1 MSMIDLTTLEHD
13 MSKLYRVRICSSVV
27 GCNQQITYN
36 EEQQSLVI
44 QPDFQKLRIIP
55 MLHQNVVQFKRMSD
69 RSTYLYGRQAK
80 DKFVALSRNGH
91 VYKWDILTGK
101 RLTDK
106 DNILGKDKFVISDK
120 IYLQG

>member
-13 MSKLYRVRICSSVV
+13 MSKLYPVPICSSVV

-44 QPDFQKLRIIP
+44 QPDFQKLRIMP
-55 MLHQNVVQFKRMSD
+55 MLHQNIVQFKQMKD
-69 RSTYLYGRQAK
+69 RATYLYGRQAK
-80 DKFVALSRNGH
+80 DKFLALSTNGH

-106 DNILGKDKFVISDK
+106 DSILGKDKFVISDK
-120 IYLQG
+120 IYL